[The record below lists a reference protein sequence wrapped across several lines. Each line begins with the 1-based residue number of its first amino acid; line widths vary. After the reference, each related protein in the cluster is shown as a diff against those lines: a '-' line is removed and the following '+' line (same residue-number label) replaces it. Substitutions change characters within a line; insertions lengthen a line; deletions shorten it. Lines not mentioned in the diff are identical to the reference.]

1 MTEPAEPHKAC
12 QYQIDLYDKL
22 ADPTVRPILA
32 VELGKAKFNQLKA
45 LDEFRSGPSTPWSVS
60 EDTATQSAKM
70 TKARGES
77 SVPTYPATEEVETV
91 EMTDDGED
99 EVSPTS
105 LNSAES
111 VWKRI
116 ASGERWI
123 GSIPVGM
130 YRQTEDVYL
139 RGFPFLMG
147 FEDGQPKVILNRI
160 LTRDGG
166 NMGRIYA
173 NEWARSWVIA
183 SILDATGFSMD
194 QTTLVTMKAKKPDG
208 TDEDSV
214 VGYLAGSAHQT
225 VEELMDY
232 RAEHNLQPD
241 QTDEPELSHQVPYV
255 RTEVLGYD
263 SGFSLY
269 NRIGHGDSIKDI
281 IAVFQGYRDPRQD
294 YTPDKGLSLEYS
306 LKPDL

>member
-1 MTEPAEPHKAC
+1 MTEPTQPRKAC
-12 QYQIDLYDKL
+12 QYQVELYDEL
-22 ADPTVRPILA
+22 ADPTIRPILA

-45 LDEFRSGPSTPWSVS
+45 LDEFRSGPSIPWSVS

-70 TKARGES
+70 TKARGEN
-77 SVPTYPATEEVETV
+77 SVPTYPTTEEGGTVETI
-91 EMTDDGED
+91 DDED
-99 EVSPTS
+99 DVVSSTS
-105 LNSAES
+105 LNSAEG

-123 GSIPVGM
+123 GAIPVGM
-130 YRQTEDVYL
+130 CRQTEDVYL

-173 NEWARSWVIA
+173 NEWARPWVIA
-183 SILDATGFSMD
+183 SILDATGFNMD
-194 QTTLVTMKAKKPDG
+194 QTTLVTMKAKNPDG

-214 VGYLAGSAHQT
+214 VGYLAGSARQT

-241 QTDEPELSHQVPYV
+241 QTDEPELSHQAPYV
-255 RTEVLGYD
+255 LTEVLGYD
-263 SGFSLY
+263 SRFSLY
-269 NRIGHGDSIKDI
+269 ERIGHGDSIKDI
-281 IAVFQGYRDPRQD
+281 IAVFQGERDPKSE
-294 YTPDKGLSLEYS
+294 YPPDKGLSLEYS
-306 LKPDL
+306 LNR